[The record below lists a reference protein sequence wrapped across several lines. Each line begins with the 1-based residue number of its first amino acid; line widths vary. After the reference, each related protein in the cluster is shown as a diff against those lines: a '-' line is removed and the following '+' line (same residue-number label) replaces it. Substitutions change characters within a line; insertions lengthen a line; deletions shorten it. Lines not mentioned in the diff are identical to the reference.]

1 MSGFVRVSERITHF
15 AARAILAGAAMLC
28 SAPLMAAP
36 KQVVSINLCT
46 DQLAML
52 LAAPGQ
58 LASVSRIALDTRVSA
73 MADQAAHYSINAGR
87 AEEVHGMTP
96 DLVVA
101 GEYTSR
107 DTVALLR
114 QLGIEVV
121 QFDIVHSLDEVPD
134 RIRQMG
140 AVLGREAAAEAMIAQ
155 FDFDLAHLRAG
166 QGATRGPDAPRA
178 AMYSANGYTTG
189 DKSLSGEI
197 LTAAGLRN
205 APAEAGYSWG
215 KLPLE
220 VLAMLQPDLVITA
233 RRYPRGS
240 RAEEIMDHPVVE
252 GLSARAAG
260 ALMSDQDWICG
271 TPFVLRAVEE
281 MADARRRVQS
291 RVEADLKTGVA
302 NGG

>member
-1 MSGFVRVSERITHF
+1 M
-15 AARAILAGAAMLC
+15 LAGAAVLF

-36 KQVVSINLCT
+36 SRVVSINLCT

-58 LASVSRIALDTRVSA
+58 LKSVSRVALDPRVSSMPA
-73 MADQAAHYSINAGR
+73 EAAQYPINAGR
-87 AEEVHGMTP
+87 AEEVHGMAP

-114 QLGIEVV
+114 LLGIEVV
-121 QFDIVHSLDEVPD
+121 QFDIAHSLEEVRA
-134 RIRQMG
+134 RIHQMG
-140 AVLGREAAAEAMIAQ
+140 AALGREAAATAMIAQ
-155 FDFDLAHLRAG
+155 FDADLAQLRDDLDGGLAPG
-166 QGATRGPDAPRA
+166 SDAPRA
-178 AMYSANGYTTG
+178 ALYSANGYTSG
-189 DKSLSGEI
+189 DKTLSGEI
-197 LTAAGLRN
+197 LAAAGLRN
-205 APAEAGYSWG
+205 APAEAGYGWG

-252 GLSARAAG
+252 ELGGWAAR
-260 ALMSDQDWICG
+260 ALMSDQDWVCG
-271 TPFVLRAVEE
+271 TPYVLRAIGD
-281 MADARRRVQS
+281 MAAARRKL
-291 RVEADLKTGVA
+291 EA
-302 NGG
+302 GG

>member
-1 MSGFVRVSERITHF
+1 
-15 AARAILAGAAMLC
+15 MLC
-28 SAPLMAAP
+28 APPLMAAP

-52 LAAPGQ
+52 LSAPGQ
-58 LASVSRIALDTRVSA
+58 LISVSRIALDTRVSA
-73 MADQAAHYSINAGR
+73 MADQAVHYSSNAGR

-121 QFDIVHSLDEVPD
+121 QFDIVHSLDEVRD

-140 AVLGREAAAEAMIAQ
+140 AALGREAAAAAMIEQ
-155 FDFDLAHLRAG
+155 FDADLTRLRAG
-166 QGATRGPDAPRA
+166 LNGAPGPDAPRA
-178 AMYSANGYTTG
+178 ALYSANGYTSG

-197 LTAAGLRN
+197 LAAAGLRN
-205 APAEAGYSWG
+205 APAEAGYGWG

-252 GLSARAAG
+252 GLSAQAG
-260 ALMSDQDWICG
+260 RALMSDQDWICG
-271 TPFVLRAVEE
+271 TPFVLRAISD
-281 MADARRRVQS
+281 MAEARRRVQS
-291 RVEADLKTGVA
+291 RVAAELSTGTA
-302 NGG
+302 PGG

>member
-1 MSGFVRVSERITHF
+1 M
-15 AARAILAGAAMLC
+15 LAGVAVLF
-28 SAPLMAAP
+28 APPLVAAP

-58 LASVSRIALDTRVSA
+58 LKSVSRIALDTRVSA
-73 MADQAAHYSINAGR
+73 MADQAAQYPSNAGR

-114 QLGIEVV
+114 RLGIDVV
-121 QFDIVHSLDEVPD
+121 QFDIVHSLDEVRD

-140 AVLGREAAAEAMIAQ
+140 AALGRDAAAAAMIEQ
-155 FDFDLAHLRAG
+155 FDADLTQLRAG
-166 QGATRGPDAPRA
+166 LDGAPGLDAPRA
-178 AMYSANGYTTG
+178 ALYSANGYTSG

-197 LTAAGLRN
+197 LAAAGLRN
-205 APAEAGYSWG
+205 APAEAGYGWG

-252 GLSARAAG
+252 GLSAQAG
-260 ALMSDQDWICG
+260 RALMSDQDWICG
-271 TPFVLRAVEE
+271 TPFVLRAISD

-291 RVEADLKTGVA
+291 RVAAELTTSTAP
-302 NGG
+302 GG

>member
-1 MSGFVRVSERITHF
+1 MSGFVQVSDRIRQI
-15 AARAILAGAAMLC
+15 AARAMMAGAAVLF
-28 SAPLMAAP
+28 SAPLGAAP
-36 KQVVSINLCT
+36 SRVVSINLCT

-58 LASVSRIALDTRVSA
+58 LMSVSRIALDPRVSS
-73 MADQAAHYSINAGR
+73 MADEAAHYPINAGR
-87 AEEVHGMTP
+87 AEEVHGMAP

-101 GEYTSR
+101 GEYSSR

-121 QFDIVHSLDEVPD
+121 QFDIVGSLEEVRD

-140 AVLGREAAAEAMIAQ
+140 AALGREAAAAAMIAK
-155 FDFDLAHLRAG
+155 FDADLAQLREDLDG
-166 QGATRGPDAPRA
+166 PPGPDAPRA
-178 AMYSANGYTTG
+178 ALYSANGYTSG
-189 DKSLSGEI
+189 DKTLSGEI
-197 LTAAGLRN
+197 LAAAGLRN
-205 APAEAGYSWG
+205 APAEAGYGWG

-252 GLSARAAG
+252 GLNGQAARAV
-260 ALMSDQDWICG
+260 MSDQDWVCG
-271 TPFVLRAVEE
+271 TPYVLRAIGD
-281 MADARRRVQS
+281 MAAARRKL
-291 RVEADLKTGVA
+291 EAGR
-302 NGG
+302 